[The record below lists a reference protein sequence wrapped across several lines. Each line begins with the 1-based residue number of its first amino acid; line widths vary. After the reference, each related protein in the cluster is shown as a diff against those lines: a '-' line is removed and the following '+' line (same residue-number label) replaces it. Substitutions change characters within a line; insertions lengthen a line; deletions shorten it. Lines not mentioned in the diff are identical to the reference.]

1 MFGRLYRELAMFEF
15 LNDWRA
21 WSGAEQAAVAAF
33 ALCLATAVV
42 ALVGV

>member
-1 MFGRLYRELAMFEF
+1 MFEF

-21 WSGAEQAAVAAF
+21 WSGTEQAAVTAF
-33 ALCLATAVV
+33 VLCFAMVVV